1 MLEFLRCCA
10 KHLYTS
16 SAKAPGLRRA
26 SVLLGLGLLPAAAF
40 ALTASVTAVIP
51 AQGIYPGEIATLRI
65 AFSNS
70 DPVPAT
76 NVAFS
81 NSLPGVLPNGL
92 KIAGAATNGCGG
104 AFTATLG
111 TQALDLTG
119 GSVPAAV
126 GGIDGQ
132 CVIDIPVTAGTSTG
146 NATAYAYQ
154 ILNGTVTSSAGSNSG
169 DVSQTF
175 NIRAL
180 QQPQISKAF
189 GSATL
194 VLGGATTNLTI
205 TLTNPNPVAI
215 EGFSITDNFPQL
227 GGSAIIKVA
236 AVPGAS
242 ASCTSGPAPAFNP
255 VPAAGDTSVT
265 GTGDI
270 PANGS
275 CSFVVAV
282 EADHTNGQYTTNAQ
296 SNLINRSSNFSNAL
310 GIPAQANAQANI
322 TVRSPLSLAKA
333 FSSASLSSGSA
344 GSLTITLTNSGNTP
358 LTVTTFDDSPIDGLG
373 GVNPATGLTVT
384 SAATTCA
391 GGAAAAINSDKGVRL
406 TGGTIPANGSC
417 TVTVNFNGFVQAS
430 GVPVTYTNNIPQA
443 AVDVGNPAI
452 KSQSA
457 SATILV
463 ADDLRVLKSALPASP
478 VAPGNPIQYQVT
490 VQNYGAGVINN
501 FTVTDNFTNGQTFLT
516 GTIGGINYTPTVT
529 AACGNVSSA
538 SAVGASTA
546 VFTVDT
552 LPARASA
559 SVPGACVITMW
570 AMTSTAAVASSA
582 NTIAAG
588 GVCYNSGATC
598 NGGASNSTSVT
609 SNAAVM
615 AATKAFA
622 QSSPGVSTFA
632 EGTIVRMTIT
642 LTNKSAN
649 PLTNVSISDTLQLAN
664 SGGGQLRI
672 ANPANA
678 ASTCGSP
685 TITAVAGATSVGLNG
700 GTVPARAGNGLGA
713 DGSCVLQVDVVGPA
727 GVYPN
732 TATVGGTQ
740 TYGNGTTQT
749 LAPVTTNTATLTYT
763 SALSANKSFNPAS
776 VSSGGKSTVTV
787 QLLNTSALALTNVS
801 VTDPLPAGMVLANP
815 PNAQT
820 TCSGAT
826 AITGAAGASSIS
838 MTGANVAG
846 NGNCALLFD
855 VVATG
860 AANWVNTLPPDS
872 ILADGGVRNVA
883 PVSATLLFTPPNGIA
898 ISKAT
903 SISSLTFP
911 GQVSRLTINIA
922 NGTQAVTNLRFTD
935 YFTVGGTAG
944 GTNNGWVLTPNPAPS
959 TTCPGGVVTA
969 VANTRQVS
977 LAGVALAANAS
988 CQVSVNVTST
998 VTGGNTNTIPAGA
1011 ITTDQNLS
1019 NGTPATTS
1027 LAISTNIGLVKQFT
1041 PNVVKPGERS
1051 RLRIT
1056 FYNPLSQPVSALTV
1070 TDTLPAGVTVPSG
1083 ANPTT
1088 TCQGA
1093 TVSSTVNSVQVS
1105 GGTIPAAAGNV
1116 PATCQ
1121 AEIDVLVAAQGDY
1134 VNTIPANA
1142 LTASAGGTTLSNT
1155 QPTSDTLRAKAP
1167 VVVHKAFSARTL
1179 DAGNPVGFTTGSDSK
1194 APGAQAVLTLRFDN
1208 PNNTALTGLSLT
1220 DALPAGLVV
1229 SPTPAAATTC
1239 AGGTV
1244 VAAASATSVRLTGAT
1259 LAANSSCTV
1268 TVNVLSN
1275 ISGVYTNTVPTASI
1289 TTNEGVSNEEP
1300 TSARLIV
1307 STPPTVGKQF
1317 TPAVIPPNGVS
1328 RLSIVL
1334 GNANTTAMTLGADFD
1349 DVLPTAPGQIRLTAT
1364 PGMTTSCG
1372 GTVVA
1377 AANATSVRLNSG
1389 GTIPAG
1395 GCTIDVNVTG
1405 LTAGVHTNNIPA
1417 GALQTNLGNNQA
1429 PANATLTISTLGY
1442 ISGKVFKDNNP
1453 TPNGTFQNGTDTP
1466 IAGVNIELRSGAN
1479 CSGALVTT
1487 GTTDALGNYLFSGLA
1502 AGSYSVC
1509 QPAQPAGTTNGI
1521 TTAGV
1526 ISGINGS
1533 TGTAG
1538 TASNPTATTSQITNI
1553 TLNGNGA
1560 GGEISGSTDN
1570 NFAEVVPSSISGK
1583 VFKDV
1588 NNNGVQDGADD
1599 PLAGVTMEL
1608 RDAGT
1613 NALLQT
1619 TVTDAAG
1626 GYSFGNL
1633 LPGSYTVVE
1642 PTQPA
1647 GTSNG
1652 ITTAGVVPNSGTP
1665 GTATP
1670 PAVTPSRISSIV
1682 LPPNTASSGNNFAEV
1697 PNGGTISGRVFLDY
1711 DNNGLLNGSDHGIG
1725 GQTINLTG
1733 TDINGLAVSKTTTT
1747 AADGS
1752 YSFTGL
1758 AQGSYTVTQ
1767 PLPQATGTTN
1777 GQTIAGS
1784 TGGVATLPAN
1794 PVSSISAI
1802 PLATANAVSAD
1813 NNFAEIPGAA
1823 PDLAIAKT
1831 HSPVSFAQG
1840 SSTGFYTITV
1850 SNVGTVATSGTI
1862 TMVDTLPAGMTVAA
1876 VTGGA
1881 TWSCSS
1887 AVTSVTCTTN
1897 SVIAAGGTAPVITL
1911 RVAVAGGLAGQVLVN
1926 TAVVSGGNEPAG
1938 FSGNNTATD
1947 PTVISD
1953 VAAVR
1958 GTVWRD
1964 LNHDRIKDPGEPL
1977 VPNWIVEL
1985 TMGGVV
1991 VATTTTDANGAYAFN
2006 SVAPGSGYQIRFREP
2021 TSGRIYGRPVPNEV
2035 GLPYT
2040 NGTVNVNSNPGGA
2053 NNSDGTLRGLI
2064 LVAGTTTV
2072 SQSLPLDPSGVV
2084 YDAVTRQP
2092 VPGAV
2097 VTLSAP
2103 GLTAAD
2109 VIGGSLTQTTGA
2121 DGAYQFLLLG
2131 GAPVGGTL
2139 YTLTVTSPAGY
2150 LPGPSAMIPACT
2162 ATLGVGLAPPSPDP
2176 ALVQTSNFAPGTG
2189 VPLHNP
2195 AACPNST
2202 LALAGGAGTTQYFF
2216 TFTFAA
2222 IPGSANVLNNHIP
2235 LDPILGGAIVMT
2247 KSTPLVNVVRG
2258 DLVPYTITATNTLNA
2273 VLGNVSV
2280 VDLIPAGFRYRTG
2293 SASLNGVALE
2303 PTVSGRNLTWPNLS
2317 FAAGERKTWRML
2329 LVVGTGVSEGSYTNQ
2344 VAARNALVNA
2354 QISNT
2359 ATATVRVVPDPTFDC
2374 SDIIGKVFDDKNANG
2389 YQDQD
2394 EPGIPNVRIA
2404 TARGLLVTSDHDGRF
2419 HVACAAI
2426 PNADRGSNFV
2436 MKVDER
2442 TLPSGYRLTTENP
2455 RDVRVTRGKMVKL
2468 NFGATVHR
2476 VVRLELSGAAFTANG
2491 DGTELQPA
2499 YLATLQKLPDQLAA
2513 RPSVLR
2519 IAYRPGGEAAGLAEK
2534 RVAAISERIQAL
2546 WEARRKRSKGNGDDA
2561 ESEPLHPLMI
2571 ETELETAK

>member
-1 MLEFLRCCA
+1 MLEHFRRCA
-10 KHLYTS
+10 KLVCKLPNPVS
-16 SAKAPGLRRA
+16 LVRPA

-40 ALTASVTAVIP
+40 ALTASVTAIIP

-65 AFSNS
+65 ALSNS

-81 NSLPGVLPNGL
+81 NSLPGLLPNGL
-92 KIAGAATNGCGG
+92 KVAGAATNGCGG
-104 AFTATLG
+104 AFTAALG
-111 TQALDLTG
+111 AQTLDLTG
-119 GSVPAAV
+119 GSIAAAA

-132 CVIDIPVTAGTSTG
+132 CVIDIPVTAGSSTG
-146 NATAYAYQ
+146 NATSYAYQ
-154 ILNGTVTSSAGSNSG
+154 ILNGAVTSSAGSNSG

-189 GSATL
+189 GSSTL
-194 VLGGATTNLTI
+194 VLGGATTSLTI
-205 TLTNPNPVAI
+205 TLTNPNPVPI

-227 GGSAIIKVA
+227 GGSAIISVA

-255 VPAAGDTSVT
+255 APVAGATSVT

-282 EADHTNGQYTTNAQ
+282 EASQTNGQYTTNAQ
-296 SNLINRSSNFSNAL
+296 SNLINRSSDFSNSL

-322 TVRSPLSLAKA
+322 TVRSPLSVAKA
-333 FSSASLSSGSA
+333 FSGSSLSSGSA

-373 GVNPATGLTVT
+373 GVNPTTGLNVT
-384 SAATTCA
+384 SASTSCA
-391 GGAAAAINSDKGVRL
+391 GGAAAAINSNKGVQL

-417 TVTVNFNGFVQAS
+417 TVTVNYTGFVQAS
-430 GVPVTYTNNIPQA
+430 GVPVTYTNNIPQG
-443 AVDVGNPAI
+443 AVDVGNAAI

-490 VQNYGAGVINN
+490 VQNYGAAAINN
-501 FTVTDNFTNGQTFLT
+501 VTVTDNFTNGQTFLT

-529 AACGNVSSA
+529 AACGNVNSA
-538 SAVGASTA
+538 SAVGSSTA
-546 VFTVDT
+546 VLTVDT
-552 LPARASA
+552 LPARASP

-570 AMTSTAAVASSA
+570 AMASSTAVASSA

-588 GVCYNSGATC
+588 GVCYNAGATC
-598 NGGASNSTSVT
+598 NGGASNATSVT
-609 SNAAVM
+609 TNAAVM

-685 TITAVAGATSVGLNG
+685 VITAVAGATSVGLNG

-740 TYGNGTTQT
+740 TFGNGTTQT
-749 LAPVTTNTATLTYT
+749 LTPVTTNTATLTYT
-763 SALSANKSFNPAS
+763 SALSASKSFNPAS

-815 PNAQT
+815 TNAHT
-820 TCSGAT
+820 TCAGAT

-838 MTGANVAG
+838 MTGASVAG
-846 NGNCALLFD
+846 SGNCALLFD

-860 AANWVNTLPPDS
+860 AANWVNTIPPDS

-883 PVSATLLFTPPNGIA
+883 PVSATLLFTPPTGIA

-911 GQVSRLTINIA
+911 GEVSRLTINIA
-922 NGTQAVTNLRFTD
+922 NGTQAVSNLSFTD

-977 LAGVALAANAS
+977 LAGAALAANAS
-988 CQVSVNVTST
+988 CQLSVNVTST

-1019 NGTPATTS
+1019 NNNPATTS

-1041 PNVVKPGERS
+1041 PNVVKPGDRS

-1056 FYNPLSQPVSALTV
+1056 FYNPLSQPVSALAV
-1070 TDTLPAGVTVPSG
+1070 TDNLPAGVTVPSG

-1093 TVSSTVNSVQVS
+1093 TVSSTANSVQVS
-1105 GGTIPAAAGNV
+1105 GGTIPAASGNV
-1116 PATCQ
+1116 PASCQ

-1134 VNTIPANA
+1134 VNTIPTNA
-1142 LTASAGGTTLSNT
+1142 LTASAGGNPLSNT
-1155 QPTSDTLRAKAP
+1155 QPTSDTLRAKSP

-1194 APGAQAVLTLRFDN
+1194 APGAPAVLTLRFDN
-1208 PNNTALTGLSLT
+1208 PNNTPLTGLTLT
-1220 DALPAGLVV
+1220 DALPSGLVV
-1229 SPTPAAATTC
+1229 APTPAAATTC
-1239 AGGTV
+1239 TSGTV

-1259 LAANSSCTV
+1259 LAAAGSCTV

-1300 TSARLIV
+1300 TSAQLIV

-1317 TPAVIPPNGVS
+1317 TPAVIPPGGVS

-1334 GNANTTAMTLGADFD
+1334 GNSNSSAMTLSANFD
-1349 DVLPTAPGQIRLTAT
+1349 DVLPTAPGQIQLTAT
-1364 PGMTTSCG
+1364 PAMATTCG

-1429 PANATLTISTLGY
+1429 PANAPLTISTLGY

-1466 IAGVNIELRSGAN
+1466 ISGVNIELRSGAN
-1479 CSGALVTT
+1479 CSGAFVANS
-1487 GTTDALGNYLFSGLA
+1487 TTDALGNYLFTGLA

-1509 QPAQPAGTTNGI
+1509 QTTQPSGTINGI
-1521 TTAGV
+1521 TTAGT

-1538 TASNPTATTSQITNI
+1538 TASNPTISSSQVTNI

-1560 GGEISGSTDN
+1560 GGEISGSASN
-1570 NFAEVVPSSISGK
+1570 NFAEVVLSSISGK

-1599 PLAGVTMEL
+1599 PLAGVTVEL

-1613 NALLQT
+1613 NALMGT

-1626 GYSFGNL
+1626 GYSFAAL
-1633 LPGSYTVVE
+1633 VPGTYTVVE

-1652 ITTAGVVPNSGTP
+1652 ITTAGAVPNGGTP
-1665 GTATP
+1665 GTATT

-1682 LPPNTASSGNNFAEV
+1682 LPPNTVSSGNNFAEV

-1711 DNNGLLNGSDHGIG
+1711 DNNGAVNGSDHGIG

-1733 TDINGLAVSKTTTT
+1733 TDINGLAVSRTTTTT
-1747 AADGS
+1747 ADGR

-1758 AQGSYTVTQ
+1758 AQGNYTVTQ

-1823 PDLAIAKT
+1823 PDLAIAKS

-1862 TMVDTLPAGMTVAA
+1862 TVVDTLPAGMTVAA
-1876 VTGGA
+1876 VAGGA

-1887 AVTSVTCTTN
+1887 AVTTVTCTTN
-1897 SVIAAGGTAPVITL
+1897 SVIAAGGTAPVFTV
-1911 RVAVAGGLAGQVLVN
+1911 RVAVAAGLAGQVLVN

-1938 FSGNNTATD
+1938 FNGNNTATD

-1977 VPNWIVEL
+1977 VPGWIVEL
-1985 TMGGVV
+1985 TLGGVV
-1991 VATTTTDANGAYAFN
+1991 VGTTTSDASGAYAFN

-2021 TSGRIYGRPVPNEV
+2021 TSGRIYGRPVPNET
-2035 GLPYT
+2035 GMPYT
-2040 NGTVNVNSNPGGA
+2040 NGTVNAANPAGA
-2053 NNSDGTLRGLI
+2053 NNTDGTLQGLT
-2064 LVAGTTTV
+2064 LVAGTTTLA
-2072 SQSLPLDPSGVV
+2072 QSLPLDPSGVV

-2176 ALVQTSNFAPGTG
+2176 ALVQNSNFAPGTG

-2195 AACPNST
+2195 AACPNNT
-2202 LALAGGAGTTQYFF
+2202 LTLAGGAATTQYFF

-2273 VLGNVSV
+2273 VLGNISV

-2303 PTVSGRNLTWPNLS
+2303 PTVSGRNLTWANQV

-2329 LVVGTGVSEGSYTNQ
+2329 LVVGTGVSEGTYINQ

-2359 ATATVRVVPDPTFDC
+2359 ATAAVRVVPDPTFDC

-2394 EPGIPNVRIA
+2394 EPGIANVRIA

-2476 VVRLELSGAAFTANG
+2476 VVRLELSGDAFTGKG

-2499 YLATLQKLPDQLAA
+2499 YLATLEKLPEQLAA

-2519 IAYRPGGEAAGLAEK
+2519 IAYRRGAEAAGLAEK

-2546 WEARRKRSKGNGDDA
+2546 WKARRKKSDGNEAGD
-2561 ESEPLHPLMI
+2561 SEPLHPLMI